1 MSHENQSKML
11 KPVYFKNCDFQT
23 GNGNKLTDFA
33 LLGAVTKCIGNNIKC
48 IQLDRE
54 LWRWVDTRVDVIQS
68 IVDAKVKQVKEF
80 RDKLLTVKKGVTFV
94 ESTYDNFWG
103 SGLNESGTKHTKP
116 ASWPGMNMFG
126 KVLTKTADKLKR
138 PGSVS
143 VTGSVCTCVSNLFA
157 FTCIYKFY
165 NKFSIKL
172 TKKSAT
178 ESGLNMASIRNELTR
193 KS

>member
-1 MSHENQSKML
+1 MPVRIRIINGSFQGVREISKKCYAYIYPHALKQQHKKDKLFFTGHVTELCGQDVRLVMSHENQSKML
-11 KPVYFKNCDFQT
+11 KPT

-54 LWRWVDTRVDVIQS
+54 LWR
-68 IVDAKVKQVKEF
+68 VKEF

-143 VTGSVCTCVSNLFA
+143 VTGRS
-157 FTCIYKFY
+157 
-165 NKFSIKL
+165 
-172 TKKSAT
+172 
-178 ESGLNMASIRNELTR
+178 
-193 KS
+193 

>member
-1 MSHENQSKML
+1 MLENYYDLEGLIKNKIAFTAGIPKSKMYSGNQIIKFAKVITNVGGGL
-11 KPVYFKNCDFQT
+11 NASDGVFYCPEPALYYFYEHHVFNRSCIC
-23 GNGNKLTDFA
+23 TDSEKRQICT
-33 LLGAVTKCIGNNIKC
+33 LC
-48 IQLDRE
+48 
-54 LWRWVDTRVDVIQS
+54 WVDTRVDVIQS

-143 VTGSVCTCVSNLFA
+143 VTGRS
-157 FTCIYKFY
+157 
-165 NKFSIKL
+165 
-172 TKKSAT
+172 
-178 ESGLNMASIRNELTR
+178 
-193 KS
+193 